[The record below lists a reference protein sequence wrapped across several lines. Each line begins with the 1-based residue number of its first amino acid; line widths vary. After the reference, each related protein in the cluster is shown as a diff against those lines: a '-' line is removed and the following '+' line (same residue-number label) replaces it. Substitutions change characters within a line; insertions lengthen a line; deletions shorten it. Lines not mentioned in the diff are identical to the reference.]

1 MLAMAAVSV
10 VVLTMGDRPDELAAA
25 ISSARSQRDVEVE
38 IVLVVNG
45 ANPDRSLA
53 DTIVE
58 PGENL
63 GIPGGRNAGAAAA
76 THGLLCFLDD
86 DGELVGDDLLAR
98 AGGAF
103 SADRQLGAIG
113 FRIID
118 EHGETAR
125 RHLPG
130 LRARPERS
138 GPATSFP
145 GGGVIVRRAAFDGA
159 GGLCAPFFYG
169 LEETDLAW
177 RLIDHGWTIRYDA
190 ELVMRHPRTDPSRH
204 PSFFTHT
211 ARNRVWLAHRSLPAP
226 LAAAYV
232 ANWTLVTCLRNW
244 RDPAAIRAHFAGL
257 FEGRRDRVGPRRPVG
272 WRTVRTLT
280 RLGRPPII

>member
-1 MLAMAAVSV
+1 MGERAA
-10 VVLTMGDRPDELAAA
+10 ELACAVD
-25 ISSARSQRDVEVE
+25 SARQQVGVDTE
-38 IVLVVNG
+38 IIMVVNG
-45 ANPDRSLA
+45 GDPDRSLA
-53 DTIVE
+53 DTVVE

-63 GIPGGRNAGAAAA
+63 GIPGGRNAGAAVA
-76 THGLLCFLDD
+76 THDLVAFLDD
-86 DGELVGDDLLAR
+86 DGRYVGDDLLAR
-98 AGGAF
+98 AGEAF
-103 SADRQLGAIG
+103 SADQRLGAIG
-113 FRIID
+113 LRIVD

-130 LRARPERS
+130 LRARAERS

-145 GGGVIVRRAAFDGA
+145 GGGVIVRRAAFDEV

-177 RLIDHGWTIRYDA
+177 RLIDRDWSIRYDA
-190 ELVMRHPRTDPSRH
+190 ELVMRHPRTDPVRH

-211 ARNRVWLAHRSLPAP
+211 ARNRVWLAHRALPAP

-232 ANWTLVTCLRNW
+232 ANWTLVTCVRNW

-257 FEGRRDRVGPRRPVG
+257 RDGRRDRVGPRRPIG
-272 WRTVRTLT
+272 WRTVCTLT